1 MIGSR
6 VRLVG
11 TTLDGVLV
19 GTSDYVDRMRRFTVR
34 YMDAVG
40 SPQEREFTAGEVS
53 FDGREAEGN
62 VVSFERRVA

>member
-11 TTLDGVLV
+11 TTLDGMLV
-19 GTSDYVDRMRRFTVR
+19 GKSSYIDRMDRFTVR

-40 SPQEREFTAGEVS
+40 SPQEREFTASEIS
-53 FDGREAEGN
+53 FDGREALDN
-62 VVSFERRVA
+62 VVDFRRVG